1 MAKAYITASKR
12 KGSVGGETYSVVKG
26 QTIVKAKPVQVANP
40 RSAGQMTQRSLFID
54 AVRFFQHSNQNYF
67 KLAFEDKKQTES
79 DYNAFMR
86 SNAKLGVNIT
96 KKMSDDP
103 RFPAL
108 GAWMVAK
115 GSIAS
120 PAVSF
125 YGDNY
130 MLTADGLTS
139 SNTTIGQ
146 LSAALKASYQLNE
159 SDIVTIV
166 FASSQLSAVD
176 TDTLECT
183 YKGSSAVVWE
193 VKQFKINSTS
203 STLISD
209 VLGSDWSAHNGAL
222 WFNDEDRE
230 TACGLFVVFS
240 RNTAAGLK
248 VSTSRMIPNSIAAG
262 IITSMQQPAFIEKV
276 LADWN
281 TSSEAILQGGL

>member
-40 RSAGQMTQRSLFID
+40 RTVGQMTQRSLFID

-108 GAWMVAK
+108 GEWQSAR
-115 GSIAS
+115 GSLPSAEVVINFRGFKIKVEGLAS
-120 PAVSF
+120 S
-125 YGDNY
+125 D
-130 MLTADGLTS
+130 
-139 SNTTIGQ
+139 TTIGQ
-146 LSAALKASYQLNE
+146 LSAALKTAYSLNE

-166 FASSQLSAVD
+166 YMKSQLSD
-176 TDTLECT
+176 IDEDTLECT
-183 YKGSSAVVWE
+183 YASNKAVSWIIR
-193 VKQFKINSTS
+193 QFKINSTS
-203 STLISD
+203 SALIST
-209 VLGSDWSAHNGAL
+209 VLPGWEAQTDSITMGEGTDYTLANAV
-222 WFNDEDRE
+222 F
-230 TACGLFVVFS
+230 CVFS

-248 VSTSRMIPNSIAAG
+248 VSTSTVLPNETAAG
-262 IITSMQQPAFIEKV
+262 IITKMRTSAFVEKV